1 MTKLKLRL
9 PQSFQ
14 TKPSQQL
21 GFALLELIV
30 AMAIMAIVGLLAWR
44 GMDAMIRGREVIE
57 RRSND
62 DLAYIQLVRQFERD
76 CQEILR
82 RDELNAANGP
92 VTPSAA
98 VSNTASNTS
107 PNATVPN
114 PSATT
119 AAAVNLSTS
128 TVPSIAVG
136 SKNIWW
142 LRHYRADMQDAWLLV
157 GYGMGPSGLQRWT
170 SQPLLRKE
178 VALQAWNNALRNPD
192 LPSTDLLVSW
202 QAPNIVRQAFILQSS
217 LMSGAGGSGI
227 SATGTGSAPANVTP
241 SNNAN
246 NTNNAP
252 STPGVSMITPDQ
264 QGLIMQWWL
273 KDIALPITRSCLMGS
288 AL

>member
-1 MTKLKLRL
+1 
-9 PQSFQ
+9 
-14 TKPSQQL
+14 L

-57 RRSND
+57 RRSNE
-62 DLAYIQLVRQFERD
+62 DLSYIQLVRQFDRD

-82 RDELNAANGP
+82 RDELNAATSGAIS
-92 VTPSAA
+92 SAA
-98 VSNTASNTS
+98 TPNTAPNTS
-107 PNATVPN
+107 PNVTAQN

-128 TVPSIAVG
+128 TLPAIAVG

-157 GYGMGPSGLQRWT
+157 GYGMGPSSLERWT
-170 SQPLLRKE
+170 SQPLLRRD
-178 VALQAWNNALRNPD
+178 VALQIWNSTLRNPD
-192 LPSTDLLVSW
+192 LVSTDLLVSW
-202 QAPNIVRQAFILQSS
+202 QAPNIVRQVFVLQSS
-217 LMSGAGGSGI
+217 LMNGAGGSGI

-241 SNNAN
+241 TN
-246 NTNNAP
+246 NTSSN
-252 STPGVSMITPDQ
+252 PGVSLVTPDQ
-264 QGLIMQWWL
+264 QGLIMRWWL

>member
-1 MTKLKLRL
+1 MTK
-9 PQSFQ
+9 S
-14 TKPSQQL
+14 THQL

-30 AMAIMAIVGLLAWR
+30 AMVIMAIVGLLAWR

-57 RRSND
+57 RRSNE
-62 DLAYIQLVRQFERD
+62 DLSYVQLVRQFDRD

-82 RDELNAANGP
+82 RDELNVANSAAI
-92 VTPSAA
+92 PSAA
-98 VSNTASNTS
+98 VPNTA
-107 PNATVPN
+107 PNATAQN
-114 PSATT
+114 PSTSSAAT
-119 AAAVNLSTS
+119 VNLSTS
-128 TVPSIAVG
+128 TLPLLAVG

-170 SQPLLRKE
+170 SQPLLRRD
-178 VALQAWNNALRNPD
+178 VALTLWNNVLRNPD

-202 QAPNIVRQAFILQSS
+202 QAPNIVRQAFVVQSS

-241 SNNAN
+241 AN
-246 NTNNAP
+246 NTPASSAVNQ
-252 STPGVSMITPDQ
+252 ITPDQ

-273 KDIALPITRSCLMGS
+273 KDIALPITRACLMGS